1 MPASLQQVQ
10 LSRFKTARHFILLFF
25 ALLLLHSTVLRLP
38 YFWDEAGYYIPAT
51 RDLFQTGSLIPHS
64 TPSNAHPP
72 LVMAYL
78 ALCWKATTYSP
89 LVTRTAML
97 GFAAFSLLGLGRLAQ
112 KVANTPVAL
121 ATVALSALYPVLFVQ
136 SSLAQLDLPAA
147 GFTFWGLLAY
157 VERRRWRTVLLFSLA
172 ALTKETAIL
181 APLALFA
188 WEVLCRRWQPRLD
201 GEPASPPQRDGWN
214 TALLLVPCLPLA
226 AWYGFH
232 YLKTGYLLGNPEF
245 FRYNVAA
252 TAQPFR
258 ILLAL
263 GLRVWQSFGYLN
275 LFLLTIVTMLAMWQP
290 PMREEGSL
298 RTRIPIWIQLA
309 FAAVT
314 VAYLGFMAVVGGAVL
329 ARYMLPTM
337 PLFILVAVSTLYRRL
352 RYWRMVVGLVAL
364 AFVAALLF
372 NPPHGISLEDTLAY
386 RDYIQMHQH
395 GAQFLQT
402 HSPQARV
409 LTAWPSSDE
418 LNRPDLGYVAAPLR
432 VLRIEDF
439 TAEQVFAAA
448 EARPNFDVAFVFSTK
463 YEPAYRLFDHWAAWQ
478 RINAKYFGFHRDLP
492 PAAIAQVLG
501 GHIVFSESRSGQW
514 AAVIALDQAVDARLR
529 APSVQ
534 K

>member
-188 WEVLCRRWQPRLD
+188 WEVLCRMWQPRLD

-402 HSPQARV
+402 HYPQARV